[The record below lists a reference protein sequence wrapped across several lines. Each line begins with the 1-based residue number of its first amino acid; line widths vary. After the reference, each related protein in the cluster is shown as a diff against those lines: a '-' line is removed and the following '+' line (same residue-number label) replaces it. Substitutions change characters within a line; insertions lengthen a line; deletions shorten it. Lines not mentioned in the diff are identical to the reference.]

1 MFRTLQKK
9 LTFLYTIT
17 TGTILTVILIVCFFY
32 MKTSVE
38 SRYQSQFSD
47 LFFTISNRFRTETFF
62 TDSWLSQMELDN
74 KLLIRIEE
82 NGTAL
87 QFPGAFPAE
96 TDRNLLFEMAEKE
109 AATDGVTLQAA
120 TSLSPLQSSVFQIKG
135 AHNDTYLGIYLIE
148 TTVFHHKSL
157 LVLQDV
163 TSLSSQ
169 LTWQIFFFLL
179 ADLAG
184 IFFLYLASWH
194 TVGKTLLPLKE
205 NQKKQAEFI
214 DAASHELRSPLAV
227 IQASASAARTSPETT
242 EQMLSNIE
250 KECSRMGNLIKDL
263 LVLAA
268 SDSKKW
274 QLTIGNHDSDTL
286 LLDVYETFEP
296 VCRSKGMALHLT
308 LPDMELPRIH
318 CDKNRVIQ
326 ILTILLDN
334 AVTYTPSGG
343 TIDLKV
349 FIKKRKICYLV
360 ADHGKGIPDEEK
372 ERIFDRFYQSDRA
385 RKEKEH
391 FGLGLSIAR
400 ELAELQKG
408 KLTVTDTEGGGC
420 TFLLLIP
427 ATEESYTVSSTSAR

>member
-1 MFRTLQKK
+1 
-9 LTFLYTIT
+9 
-17 TGTILTVILIVCFFY
+17 
-32 MKTSVE
+32 
-38 SRYQSQFSD
+38 
-47 LFFTISNRFRTETFF
+47 
-62 TDSWLSQMELDN
+62 
-74 KLLIRIEE
+74 
-82 NGTAL
+82 
-87 QFPGAFPAE
+87 
-96 TDRNLLFEMAEKE
+96 
-109 AATDGVTLQAA
+109 
-120 TSLSPLQSSVFQIKG
+120 
-135 AHNDTYLGIYLIE
+135 
-148 TTVFHHKSL
+148 
-157 LVLQDV
+157 
-163 TSLSSQ
+163 
-169 LTWQIFFFLL
+169 
-179 ADLAG
+179 
-184 IFFLYLASWH
+184 
-194 TVGKTLLPLKE
+194 
-205 NQKKQAEFI
+205 
-214 DAASHELRSPLAV
+214 
-227 IQASASAARTSPETT
+227 
-242 EQMLSNIE
+242 
-250 KECSRMGNLIKDL
+250 MGNLIKDL

-308 LPDMELPRIH
+308 LPDIELPRIH